1 MRSYLNKSEMIFFV
15 NMMTNWQK
23 TSLKIVLLRSQQ
35 QSHHLKMIS
44 NLIPFSKYSYF
55 GVLGFLRS
63 KGNFIGSST
72 LSILMYILKKIASHG
87 RLRIAFLLSSFVLQ
101 HTSTLIK
108 CTLFGVKARSDQ
120 LRFETVLRLF

>member
-1 MRSYLNKSEMIFFV
+1 
-15 NMMTNWQK
+15 
-23 TSLKIVLLRSQQ
+23 
-35 QSHHLKMIS
+35 MIS

-101 HTSTLIK
+101 HTSTLLK

>member
-44 NLIPFSKYSYF
+44 NLIPSYSRTKFSIRHGIRDMELKSSQNMLNLRKLIYF
-55 GVLGFLRS
+55 IMLYNNSLKLGTLRLTGLA
-63 KGNFIGSST
+63 KRST
-72 LSILMYILKKIASHG
+72 KIACYQI
-87 RLRIAFLLSSFVLQ
+87 LFYFNSF
-101 HTSTLIK
+101 
-108 CTLFGVKARSDQ
+108 
-120 LRFETVLRLF
+120 